1 MTVKIDL
8 ETAVRLAEEV
18 VAAAPKGYVYT
29 NPQGQVADTDAYGS
43 STTSCDYFT
52 PDGEGSCI
60 VGKVILAAGVSYYAA
75 DRNTGSYA
83 HYYLSELNSDGI
95 IDISHDAIEFLHKV
109 QYEQDRGT
117 PWATALENAKKK
129 FQHLL

>member
-8 ETAVRLAEEV
+8 QTAVRLAEEA
-18 VAAAPKGYVYT
+18 VADAPKGYIYT

-43 STTSCDYFT
+43 PTISCDYFT
-52 PDGEGSCI
+52 DEGEGSCI
-60 VGKVILAAGVSYYAA
+60 VGQVILAAGVSYEDANHSTGMYA
-75 DRNTGSYA
+75 DN
-83 HYYLSELNSDGI
+83 YLHILQMQGVVRISD
-95 IDISHDAIEFLHKV
+95 DAIDFLRTA
-109 QYEQDRGT
+109 QYAQDRGI